1 MDERDLIELLHGRK
15 NRRFRRGWRCPD
27 ETLLTAYVDRRLDMK
42 ARESFEAH
50 LADCD
55 SCLSQVSFLAH
66 SITWAEPVEVPPQ
79 LLARARSLV
88 SDNRRTPLFSG
99 WHWAGVAAA
108 ACVLIAFA
116 TVLTLRLRRS
126 ETPRSTVGSQV
137 AQHEPGQFSAPVLPV
152 TPAPRNPDVVAS
164 ANSAPSA
171 ARPALPR
178 TEPSAPAVRN
188 AESDNRVPKL
198 TLPREGSVLKRQ
210 NLEFR
215 WQTVADAIFY
225 EVSIVTA
232 AGDPVIVR
240 QTDRTRL
247 DLSPEVQLIS
257 GAKYFVSVRAHLR
270 EGQTA
275 RSSVVSFRVSD

>member
-1 MDERDLIELLHGRK
+1 
-15 NRRFRRGWRCPD
+15 
-27 ETLLTAYVDRRLDMK
+27 
-42 ARESFEAH
+42 
-50 LADCD
+50 
-55 SCLSQVSFLAH
+55 
-66 SITWAEPVEVPPQ
+66 
-79 LLARARSLV
+79 
-88 SDNRRTPLFSG
+88 
-99 WHWAGVAAA
+99 
-108 ACVLIAFA
+108 
-116 TVLTLRLRRS
+116 
-126 ETPRSTVGSQV
+126 
-137 AQHEPGQFSAPVLPV
+137 
-152 TPAPRNPDVVAS
+152 
-164 ANSAPSA
+164 
-171 ARPALPR
+171 
-178 TEPSAPAVRN
+178 
-188 AESDNRVPKL
+188 VPKL

-257 GAKYFVSVRAHLR
+257 GAEYFVSVRAHLR

>member
-66 SITWAEPVEVPPQ
+66 SITWAEPVEVPP
-79 LLARARSLV
+79 
-88 SDNRRTPLFSG
+88 LFSG

-108 ACVLIAFA
+108 ACVLIALA